1 MRGIILERT
10 AGQPARS
17 IGSAT
22 TALRQKITFGKKAPS
37 RRPQPAALLQGQSS
51 IISLALLFLQPWP
64 RAQSRL
70 ADHLNDNVLGVSG
83 RF

>member
-10 AGQPARS
+10 AGQPAQS

-37 RRPQPAALLQGQSS
+37 RRPQLAALLQGHPQSS
-51 IISLALLFLQPWP
+51 SSAAFSSSLGPARNHALPTI
-64 RAQSRL
+64 
-70 ADHLNDNVLGVSG
+70 
-83 RF
+83 